1 MSSAPPFD
9 PSPPPVDKT
18 PEAPGQPGLD
28 APLSGARRAGGP
40 SRVPLNHDE
49 FEGDRQFA
57 TTLAR
62 GLELLRCF
70 SPGQTLLGNKDLAQ
84 QLRLPRATVSRL
96 TYTLVAM
103 GYLKQDADSGKY
115 RLGAAVVSLG
125 FPLLETFP
133 VRQRARG
140 GMWELAQQV
149 KGSVAI
155 ALRDRM
161 DMVCIEVTRHDGAR
175 AGHAID
181 IGRTYSMC
189 GTAVG
194 RAYLAACTPA
204 ERQALFNQIQ
214 VKAPAEWARH
224 QERLLRSL
232 ELYPTWGCCTSVG
245 EVLPDVQAVAV
256 PLGRIEH
263 GEIAAINVSF
273 QRRTLDERW
282 LVEDVAPR
290 LAALARRLV

>member
-1 MSSAPPFD
+1 MIPVKDARYIADNFDMSSKHS
-9 PSPPPVDKT
+9 PSSAA
-18 PEAPGQPGLD
+18 ERLPG
-28 APLSGARRAGGP
+28 RP
-40 SRVPLNHDE
+40 SRVPRQHDE
-49 FEGDRQFA
+49 YAGDRQFA

-70 SPGQTLLGNKDLAQ
+70 SPERPLLGNKELAL
-84 QLRLPRATVSRL
+84 QLALPHATISRL

-125 FPLLETFP
+125 YPLLETFP
-133 VRQRARG
+133 VRQRARP
-140 GMWELAQQV
+140 GMLELAQQL

-155 ALRDRM
+155 ALRDRI
-161 DMVCIEVTRHDGAR
+161 DMVCIEVTRSDAAR
-175 AGHAID
+175 SGHAID

-204 ERQALFNQIQ
+204 ERQAIFNQIQ
-214 VKAPAEWARH
+214 VKAPQEWARH
-224 QERLLRSL
+224 QDRLLRSL
-232 ELYPTWGCCTSVG
+232 ELYPAQGCCTSVG

-256 PLGRIEH
+256 PLGRIER

-273 QRRTLDERW
+273 QRRSLNERW
-282 LVEDVAPR
+282 LVEEVAPK
-290 LAALARRLV
+290 LLALARRLV